1 MPQEAK
7 ISLIGMIHW
16 NNDLFSEMSWPT
28 PFTGEE
34 PEMDQDT
41 FLDELLSQ
49 TGELELIYTDP
60 SIMQHLIGSW
70 SRTRL
75 AVWNHLWDTTQYTY
89 NPIENYD
96 RIEDGTDMDTHSGT
110 DTSNNTTT
118 RTGTDTDTHSG
129 TDTHSNTLNRTGSES
144 DTHSGT
150 DTHSNSL
157 TRTGSDSDTHS
168 GTDQMQNTHTKSGT
182 DTNTTTNK
190 QEQWKAAYDSA
201 AAGNDDGLVK
211 VERNEGTG
219 QQSTLYNTSEGDSGS
234 TTHGHVITHGFNS
247 GESTQ
252 GSDVYGHQI
261 THGFNSGE
269 STQGSDVYGHQIT
282 HGFNSGESNNG
293 STVFGHK
300 ITTKHDLHVHGNI
313 GTVTAQKMITEERE
327 LAMFNLYDMMIQDFK
342 DRFLVLVY

>member
-7 ISLIGMIHW
+7 ISLIGMVHW
-16 NNDLFSEMSWPT
+16 NNNLFSEMSWPT
-28 PFTGEE
+28 PFTGQD
-34 PEMDQDT
+34 PIMDQDT

-49 TGELELIYTDP
+49 TGELELLYTDP
-60 SIMQHLIGSW
+60 VILQHLIGSW
-70 SRTRL
+70 SRIRL

-110 DTSNNTTT
+110 DTNSNSIT
-118 RTGTDTDTHSG
+118 RSGTDTDTHSG
-129 TDTHSNTLNRTGSES
+129 TDTHSNTLSRTGSES

-150 DTHSNSL
+150 D
-157 TRTGSDSDTHS
+157 R
-168 GTDQMQNTHTKSGT
+168 MENTHTKTGT
-182 DTNTTTNK
+182 DTTTTTNK

-201 AAGNDDGLVK
+201 AAGDDDGLVK
-211 VERNEGTG
+211 VERNEGSGEQETE
-219 QQSTLYNTSEGDSGS
+219 YDTSEEDSGS

-247 GESTQ
+247 GESNT

-261 THGFNSGE
+261 THG
-269 STQGSDVYGHQIT
+269 Y
-282 HGFNSGESNNG
+282 NSGESNNG

-300 ITTKHDLHVHGNI
+300 ITSKHDLHVHGNI

-327 LAMFNLYDMMIQDFK
+327 IAMFNLYDMMIQDFK
-342 DRFLVLVY
+342 DRFLILVY

>member
-1 MPQEAK
+1 MPREAK
-7 ISLIGMIHW
+7 ISLIGMVHW

-28 PFTGEE
+28 PFTGAN
-34 PEMDQDT
+34 PIMDQDS

-49 TGELELIYTDP
+49 TGELELLYSDP
-60 SIMQHLIGSW
+60 SILQHLIGSW

-96 RIEDGTDMDTHSGT
+96 RIEEGTDTDTHSGT
-110 DTSNNTTT
+110 DTNNNTTT
-118 RTGTDTDTHSG
+118 RSGTDTDTHSG

-150 DTHSNSL
+150 DRMT
-157 TRTGSDSDTHS
+157 
-168 GTDQMQNTHTKSGT
+168 NTHTKTGT
-182 DTNTTTNK
+182 ETTTTTNK

-201 AAGNDDGLVK
+201 AAGDDDGLVK

-219 QQSTLYNTSEGDSGS
+219 EQVTEFDTSEEDNGS

-247 GESTQ
+247 GESNS

-261 THGFNSGE
+261 AHG
-269 STQGSDVYGHQIT
+269 Y
-282 HGFNSGESNNG
+282 NSGESNNG
-293 STVFGHK
+293 STVYGHK
-300 ITTKHDLHVHGNI
+300 LTTKHDLHVHGNI

-327 LAMFNLYDMMIQDFK
+327 IAMFNLYDMMIQDFK
-342 DRFLVLVY
+342 DRFLILVY

>member
-7 ISLIGMIHW
+7 ISLIGMVHW
-16 NNDLFSEMSWPT
+16 NNNLFSEMSWPT
-28 PFTGEE
+28 PFNGQD
-34 PEMDQDT
+34 PIMDQDT

-49 TGELELIYTDP
+49 TGELELQYTDP
-60 SIMQHLIGSW
+60 IILQHLIGSW
-70 SRTRL
+70 SRIRL

-110 DTSNNTTT
+110 DTNSNSTT
-118 RTGTDTDTHSG
+118 RSGTDTDTHSG
-129 TDTHSNTLNRTGSES
+129 TDTHSNTLSRTGSES

-150 DTHSNSL
+150 D
-157 TRTGSDSDTHS
+157 R
-168 GTDQMQNTHTKSGT
+168 MENTHTKTGT
-182 DTNTTTNK
+182 DTTTTTNK

-201 AAGNDDGLVK
+201 AAGDDDGLVK
-211 VERNEGTG
+211 VERNEGSGEQETE
-219 QQSTLYNTSEGDSGS
+219 YDTSEEDSGS

-247 GESTQ
+247 GESNT

-261 THGFNSGE
+261 AHG
-269 STQGSDVYGHQIT
+269 Y
-282 HGFNSGESNNG
+282 NSGESNQG

-327 LAMFNLYDMMIQDFK
+327 IAMFNLYDMMIQDFK
-342 DRFLVLVY
+342 DRFLILVY

>member
-7 ISLIGMIHW
+7 ISLIGMVHW
-16 NNDLFSEMSWPT
+16 NNNLFSEMSWPA
-28 PFTGEE
+28 PFTGQT
-34 PEMDQDT
+34 PIMDQET

-49 TGELELIYTDP
+49 TGELELLYTDP
-60 SIMQHLIGSW
+60 VILQHLIGSW
-70 SRTRL
+70 SRVRL
-75 AVWNHLWDTTQYTY
+75 AVWNHLWETTQYTY

-110 DTSNNTTT
+110 DTNSNSTT
-118 RTGTDTDTHSG
+118 RSGTDTDTHSG
-129 TDTHSNTLNRTGSES
+129 TDTHSNTLSRTGSES

-150 DTHSNSL
+150 D
-157 TRTGSDSDTHS
+157 R
-168 GTDQMQNTHTKSGT
+168 MENTHTKTGT
-182 DTNTTTNK
+182 DTTTTTNK

-201 AAGNDDGLVK
+201 AAGDDDGLVK
-211 VERNEGTG
+211 VERNEGSGEQETE
-219 QQSTLYNTSEGDSGS
+219 YDTSEEDSGS

-247 GESTQ
+247 GESNT

-261 THGFNSGE
+261 AHG
-269 STQGSDVYGHQIT
+269 Y
-282 HGFNSGESNNG
+282 NSGESNQG

-327 LAMFNLYDMMIQDFK
+327 IAMFNLYDMMIQDFK
-342 DRFLVLVY
+342 DRFLILVY

>member
-28 PFTGEE
+28 PFTGQN
-34 PEMDQDT
+34 PIMDQDT

-49 TGELELIYTDP
+49 TGELELLYTDP
-60 SIMQHLIGSW
+60 FILQHLIGSW
-70 SRTRL
+70 SRIRL

-96 RIEDGTDMDTHSGT
+96 RIEEGTDVDTHSGT
-110 DTSNNTTT
+110 DTNSNSTT
-118 RTGTDTDTHSG
+118 RSGTDTDTHSG
-129 TDTHSNTLNRTGSES
+129 TDTHSNTLS
-144 DTHSGT
+144 
-150 DTHSNSL
+150 
-157 TRTGSDSDTHS
+157 RTGSDSDTHS
-168 GTDQMQNTHTKSGT
+168 GTDRMENEHTKTGT
-182 DTNTTTNK
+182 DTVTTTNK

-201 AAGNDDGLVK
+201 AAGDDDGLVK

-219 QQSTLYNTSEGDSGS
+219 EQVTEYNTTEEDSGS

-247 GESTQ
+247 GESNT

-261 THGFNSGE
+261 AHG
-269 STQGSDVYGHQIT
+269 Y
-282 HGFNSGESNNG
+282 NSGESNSG

-300 ITTKHDLHVHGNI
+300 ITTEHDLHVHGNI

-327 LAMFNLYDMMIQDFK
+327 IAMFNLYDMMIQDFK
-342 DRFLVLVY
+342 DRFLILVY

>member
-28 PFTGEE
+28 PFTGQN
-34 PEMDQDT
+34 PIMDQDT

-49 TGELELIYTDP
+49 TGELGLLYTDP
-60 SIMQHLIGSW
+60 FILQHLIGSW
-70 SRTRL
+70 SRIRL

-110 DTSNNTTT
+110 DTN
-118 RTGTDTDTHSG
+118 
-129 TDTHSNTLNRTGSES
+129 SNTLARTGSES

-150 DTHSNSL
+150 DTM
-157 TRTGSDSDTHS
+157 G
-168 GTDQMQNTHTKSGT
+168 NTHTKTGT

-190 QEQWKAAYDSA
+190 QEQWKAAYDST
-201 AAGNDDGLVK
+201 AAGDDDGLIK
-211 VERNEGTG
+211 VERNEETGEQGTEYG
-219 QQSTLYNTSEGDSGS
+219 STETDSGS

-247 GESTQ
+247 GET
-252 GSDVYGHQI
+252 
-261 THGFNSGE
+261 
-269 STQGSDVYGHQIT
+269 
-282 HGFNSGESNNG
+282 NNG

-300 ITTKHDLHVHGNI
+300 ITSEHDLHVHGNI

-327 LAMFNLYDMMIQDFK
+327 IAMFNLYDMMIQDFK
-342 DRFLVLVY
+342 DRFLILVY

>member
-1 MPQEAK
+1 MAREAK
-7 ISLIGMIHW
+7 ISLIGMTQW

-28 PFTGEE
+28 PFTGSN
-34 PEMDQDT
+34 PIMDQDS
-41 FLDELLSQ
+41 FLDELLSR
-49 TGELELIYTDP
+49 TGELELLYTDP
-60 SIMQHLIGSW
+60 NILQHLIGSW

-96 RIEDGTDMDTHSGT
+96 RIEDGTDTDTHSGT
-110 DTSNNTTT
+110 DTNNNTTT
-118 RTGTDTDTHSG
+118 RSGTDTDTHSG
-129 TDTHSNTLNRTGSES
+129 TDSHSNTLARTGSES

-150 DTHSNSL
+150 DTM
-157 TRTGSDSDTHS
+157 G
-168 GTDQMQNTHTKSGT
+168 NTHTKAGT

-201 AAGNDDGLVK
+201 AAGDDDGLVK

-219 QQSTLYNTSEGDSGS
+219 EQSTVYGTRETDSGS

-247 GESTQ
+247 GETNN
-252 GSDVYGHQI
+252 GSEVYGSQI
-261 THGFNSGE
+261 AHGYNSGE
-269 STQGSDVYGHQIT
+269 T
-282 HGFNSGESNNG
+282 NNG

-327 LAMFNLYDMMIQDFK
+327 IAMFNLYDMMIQDFK
-342 DRFLVLVY
+342 DRFLILVY

>member
-28 PFTGEE
+28 PFTGQN
-34 PEMDQDT
+34 PIMDQDT

-49 TGELELIYTDP
+49 TGELELLYTDP
-60 SIMQHLIGSW
+60 SILQHLIGSW

-110 DTSNNTTT
+110 DTSNNSTT
-118 RTGTDTDTHSG
+118 RSGTDTDTHTG
-129 TDTHSNTLNRTGSES
+129 TDSHSNTLARTGSES

-150 DTHSNSL
+150 DTM
-157 TRTGSDSDTHS
+157 G
-168 GTDQMQNTHTKSGT
+168 NTHTKTGT

-219 QQSTLYNTSEGDSGS
+219 EQSTVYGTTEEDSGS

-247 GESTQ
+247 GETNNS
-252 GSDVYGHQI
+252 SEVYGSQI
-261 THGFNSGE
+261 AHG
-269 STQGSDVYGHQIT
+269 Y
-282 HGFNSGESNNG
+282 NSGESNQG

-327 LAMFNLYDMMIQDFK
+327 IAMFNLYDMMIQDFK
-342 DRFLVLVY
+342 DRFLILVY